1 MKIYTIYLF
10 NIFNLLN
17 FSSKYPTKPYLG
29 PWTESIRKISAL
41 AATTN
46 NAEHG
51 LPWGKGVCVRG
62 LCVLVGQPNA
72 FGFKVFNIFYLRQAT
87 LGLEKLPKPK

>member
-1 MKIYTIYLF
+1 MQYIYTIYLF
-10 NIFNLLN
+10 LQQLPRPTSLKPLN
-17 FSSKYPTKPYLG
+17 R
-29 PWTESIRKISAL
+29 ESIKKISAL

-46 NAEHG
+46 NAEHV
-51 LPWGKGVCVRG
+51 LPWGKGVCVCVRG
-62 LCVLVGQPNA
+62 LCVLLGQPNA